1 MILTEMEIRDLIDK
15 RKPEKVAIHPDP
27 MKYKLKSTSTWIQ
40 RCLASALN
48 VLKG

>member
-15 RKPEKVAIHPDP
+15 RKPEKVAIHSDP
-27 MKYKLKSTSTWIQ
+27 MKYKLKSTWIQ